1 MFAPQRISLLSFNP
15 RRLRI
20 QLQLNLPP
28 FEEPVATSQL
38 DYIASYVAQL
48 DCRSILIERHYIDR
62 DYIEDHSL
70 FYSRSLYPYPNSCQ
84 RVHFFT
90 TSVATTRQRLQA
102 TLRSASAGR
111 ERYAR
116 ECSAL
121 SSETYLGFT
130 VIKPLA
136 GSPVGRTILRTY
148 PESTDDGHTR
158 VFPCI
163 RPYEVHVDGIELTVL
178 GLPFQEQDVGVSA
191 CATTAIW
198 SALQKFQESESL
210 PAATPAQITTL
221 ASRFALPFGRALP
234 ADEGLSIDQMCQS
247 VQALGVSPNLLV
259 ATDLDTTRGYLYS
272 ALRSQIPPIL
282 ILQHKGLDD
291 SWHAITA
298 VGMRLLNRHG
308 LTRAPN
314 GLHDRAS
321 ELKAIYVHDDRT
333 GPYLRADLQRLDNG
347 GLGLDLRRGRD
358 RNDIEGWIVTHVLL
372 PTHQKIRTSLSTL
385 RQLAVD
391 LVGWVHI
398 GCEQLDS
405 TYDREKNSVT
415 FETWIARPHSYM
427 NHLNFNDMFAAT
439 AVIRRLAKHLV
450 FPRYVGIIRLA
461 CPRLGIIDVLI
472 DTTST
477 SRNMHYVSVVVQTKR
492 RGAFLVGRIL
502 SQICDAPLVA

>member
-1 MFAPQRISLLSFNP
+1 MIAPQRISLLRFNP
-15 RRLRI
+15 RRLRV
-20 QLQLNLPP
+20 QLNLPP
-28 FEEPVATSQL
+28 LDEPVAASQL
-38 DYIASYVAQL
+38 AYIASYVDSL

-84 RVHFFT
+84 RVHFFK

-102 TLRSASAGR
+102 TLRSAAAGR

-121 SSETYLGFT
+121 SGETYLGFS

-136 GSPVGRTILRTY
+136 GSPVGRTILRTF
-148 PESTDDGHTR
+148 PESTDDGRRR

-163 RPYEVHVDGIELTVL
+163 RSYEVHVNGIELTVL

-198 SALQKFQESESL
+198 SALQKIQESESL

-259 ATDLDTTRGYLYS
+259 ATDLETTRGHLYS

-282 ILQHKGLDD
+282 ILRAEGVDD
-291 SWHAITA
+291 FWHAITA
-298 VGMRLLNRHG
+298 VGMRLLNRHK
-308 LTRAPN
+308 LAQAPN
-314 GLHDRAS
+314 GLYDRAS
-321 ELKAIYVHDDRT
+321 ELEALYVHDDRT
-333 GPYLRADLQRLDNG
+333 GPYLRADLQRLPNG
-347 GLGLDLRRGRD
+347 GLGLNLLRGRD
-358 RNDIEGWIVTHVLL
+358 RNDIERWTVTHVLI
-372 PTHQKIRTSLSTL
+372 PTHQKIRISLSTL
-385 RQLAVD
+385 RQRAVD

-415 FETWIARPHSYM
+415 FETWIARPHLYM
-427 NHLNFNDMFAAT
+427 NHLNFNDMFPAT
-439 AVIRRLAKHLV
+439 AVIQRLAERLV
-450 FPRYVGIIRLA
+450 FPRYVGIVRLA
-461 CPRLGIIDVLI
+461 CPMLGMIDVLI

-492 RGAFLVGRIL
+492 RGAFLIGRML
-502 SQICDAPLVA
+502 SQIYDASLVA